1 MKLKALAMIAM
12 ASLVPSCAP
21 KEADPLSAPGI
32 GAEISEYRPYVRSH
46 EPGQI
51 LKKLKARAEEP
62 YVLAGEDVESLT
74 LETLCLL
81 RELGDARFTGEL
93 EKLEPREVST
103 LRLFLSPGLL
113 GVNSKHPDSAHYP
126 KTVRKIRSSAPDDS
140 WPALKIEAVAKKDD
154 RFVDPW

>member
-1 MKLKALAMIAM
+1 MKLKALLTIIP
-12 ASLVPSCAP
+12 ASFVPSCAT

-32 GAEISEYRPYVRSH
+32 GAEISEYRTYVRAH
-46 EPGQI
+46 EPTEL

-81 RELGDARFTGEL
+81 QELGDAKFTAEL
-93 EKLEPREVST
+93 EKLSPKELSA
-103 LRLFLSPGLL
+103 LRLFLSPNLL
-113 GVNSKHPDSAHYP
+113 GVNPRHPDSTHYP

-140 WPALKIEAVAKKDD
+140 WPALKIEEVAKKDD